1 MFVRRRRSQS
11 VTPNPEAPAQE
22 GASAR
27 RHHDSLPTI
36 ESLGLAPIELAIVDL
51 VRCFC
56 HGYASGNLASWEH
69 AFRLADDRLGL
80 AEGPI
85 LAARVS
91 ALIRAMRD
99 ERQVD
104 FGFMPLGCSRI
115 SEDEE
120 ALLALIKASCDD
132 GQYETVNVA
141 VKRMRT
147 IPWPE
152 RMIVAAMSLSVFSQ
166 DCRISSSQQ
175 PSACT
180 PGPPRTLN

>member
-1 MFVRRRRSQS
+1 MFVRKRRSQS
-11 VTPNPEAPAQE
+11 VAPDPETSVQG
-22 GASAR
+22 GASGKR
-27 RHHDSLPTI
+27 YHDSLPTI
-36 ESLGLAPIELAIVDL
+36 ESLGLAPIDLVIVDL

-69 AFRLADDRLGL
+69 AFRLADERLGL

-104 FGFMPLGCSRI
+104 FGFMRLGCSRI

-120 ALLALIKASCDD
+120 ALLALIKTSCDD
-132 GQYETVNVA
+132 GQYETLNVA

-147 IPWPE
+147 VPWPE
-152 RMIVAAMSLSVFSQ
+152 RMIVAAMSLSAFSQ

-180 PGPPRTLN
+180 PGPIRTLN